1 MLEDLEMVL
10 QSRRSAD
17 PSESYTALLLGDS
30 ELSQRKVMEEAF
42 EFCLE
47 LGRSETAR
55 QQVAEEAADLVYHL
69 LVGLVSVDVPLR
81 DVYAVLED
89 RRS

>member
-47 LGRSETAR
+47 LGRPETAR